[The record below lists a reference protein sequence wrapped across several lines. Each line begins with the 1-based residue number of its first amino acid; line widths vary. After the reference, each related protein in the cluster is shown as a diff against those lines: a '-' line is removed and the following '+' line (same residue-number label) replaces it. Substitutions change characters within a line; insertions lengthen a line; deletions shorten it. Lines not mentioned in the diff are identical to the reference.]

1 MKRYKGIVCGAVLA
15 VLLAGGCLPAPAP
28 APDAQPGSPSAS
40 VTQASLSGSSPADK
54 SGTKALPSRT
64 GNTVASSA
72 ASNASL
78 EDGARSTASHT
89 RRPEGAS
96 TTSAR
101 PSPPVSAS
109 TRSKTTAVPR
119 DGKITVTFSVD
130 CSTAVA
136 AGNETA
142 QAISSDG
149 IILKPM
155 SIVLEEG
162 ATPFDALQKSGL
174 VVSYSRDVF
183 GVFIKSIQSL
193 AVNACGSESGWLYS
207 VNGTYPGRSCSKYTL
222 KDGDVVCWRYTC
234 ENGADV

>member
-15 VLLAGGCLPAPAP
+15 VLLAGGCSPASAP
-28 APDAQPGSPSAS
+28 APDAQPGSPSIS

-54 SGTKALPSRT
+54 SGTKAMPSRT
-64 GNTVASSA
+64 GNTAASSA

-78 EDGARSTASHT
+78 GDGLRSTASHT

-101 PSPPVSAS
+101 PSPTVSAS
-109 TRSKTTAVPR
+109 IRSKTTAVPR

-155 SIVLEEG
+155 SIALEEG

-207 VNGTYPGRSCSKYTL
+207 VNGTYPGKSCSKYTL

-234 ENGADV
+234 NNGADV